1 MSRFSVNIIKTPT
14 ELRKTQMDQAGEPTL
29 SIASSWVMKRLA
41 TKQLKL
47 LGVMLSWLER
57 DEISVPHG
65 ASNEKRIIGVV
76 LTPPQMHACALAA
89 LS

>member
-1 MSRFSVNIIKTPT
+1 MGNERP
-14 ELRKTQMDQAGEPTL
+14 
-29 SIASSWVMKRLA
+29 LA

-47 LGVMLSWLER
+47 LGVMLSWSER

-76 LTPPQMHACALAA
+76 SYAPANARVRSCRFELKGLERMITFGKGSHYMLRC
-89 LS
+89 